1 MAPLR
6 GALLAAILAAPHGV
20 PSKVAASPPWIVL
33 AGQAPAGTD
42 DQARDVLED
51 RSYQKDLPRPPPG
64 GQATTGEHARR
75 VLEDDGYQKKL
86 PEQRPPRDPV
96 EVRTREFDLF
106 RFLLQAAG
114 VVAVLLALAWVV
126 RLLTAGRERD
136 VTAPAEAE
144 TPPLQV
150 ELTRPERLAA
160 AGRYSEAI
168 HALLL
173 ETLAALS
180 RAARLPPSF
189 TSREI
194 LETVRLPARARE
206 ALGGLVL
213 AVEISRFGGVPAS
226 EADYRICFGRFQEFL
241 ETCSAS
247 GGEAAA

>member
-1 MAPLR
+1 MEVLR
-6 GALLAAILAAPHGV
+6 GALLAAILAA
-20 PSKVAASPPWIVL
+20 
-33 AGQAPAGTD
+33 GQAPAAAG

-51 RSYQKDLPRPPPG
+51 RSYQKDLPRTPPG
-64 GQATTGEHARR
+64 SAGKQASQ
-75 VLEDDGYQKKL
+75 VLEDDGYQKRL
-86 PEQRPPRDPV
+86 PDPQPPRDPDV
-96 EVRTREFDLF
+96 VPSRSFDLF
-106 RFLLQAAG
+106 RFLLYAA
-114 VVAVLLALAWVV
+114 VAVAVLLALAWVV
-126 RLLTAGRERD
+126 RLLVSGRERD
-136 VTAPAEAE
+136 VAVPAEAE
-144 TPPLQV
+144 VAPLEV

-180 RAARLPPSF
+180 RASRLPTSF

-194 LETVRLPARARE
+194 LERVRLPARARE

-213 AVEISRFGGVPAS
+213 AVEISRFGGIPAS

-241 ETCSAS
+241 ETCSGP